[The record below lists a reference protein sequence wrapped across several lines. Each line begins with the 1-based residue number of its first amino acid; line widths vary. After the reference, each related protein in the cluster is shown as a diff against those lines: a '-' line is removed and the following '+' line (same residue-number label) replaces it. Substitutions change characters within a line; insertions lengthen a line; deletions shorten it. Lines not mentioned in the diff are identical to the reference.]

1 MLKWHCSKEK
11 HTENT
16 RRERKDMTKEKAI
29 EKAFDKANLQGENA
43 DVYAII
49 YGYKVLAALPENE
62 IDTIYEAIVKRL
74 GF

>member
-1 MLKWHCSKEK
+1 
-11 HTENT
+11 
-16 RRERKDMTKEKAI
+16 MTKEKAI
-29 EKAFDKANLQGENA
+29 ERAFDKANLQGESA

-49 YGYKVLAALPENE
+49 YGYKVLAALPEAE

>member
-1 MLKWHCSKEK
+1 M
-11 HTENT
+11 
-16 RRERKDMTKEKAI
+16 MKEKAI
-29 EKAFDKANLQGENA
+29 EKAFNKANLQGESA

-62 IDTIYEAIVKRL
+62 IDTIYEALVKRL